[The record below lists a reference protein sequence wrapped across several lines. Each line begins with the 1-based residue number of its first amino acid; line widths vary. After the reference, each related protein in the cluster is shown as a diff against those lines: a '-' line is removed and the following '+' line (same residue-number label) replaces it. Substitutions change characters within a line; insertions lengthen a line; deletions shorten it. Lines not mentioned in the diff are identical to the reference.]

1 MSKKISLLIA
11 LMVALTG
18 VLVTGCT
25 AAVETS
31 DSDSVQ
37 DTSASEQST
46 ETKNSNSEET
56 TSTAGLPNPDLDHP
70 VVTMTIADY
79 GDLKIELY
87 PEVAPNTV
95 NNFISLAN
103 SGYYDGVTFH
113 RIIKGFMIQ
122 GGDPDGT
129 GAGGPGYA
137 ITGEFTDNGFENN
150 IKHTPGVISMAR
162 TNNPNS
168 AGSQFF
174 IMHKTSSHL
183 DGAYAAFGKVIE
195 GYDYVDKIAQVE
207 TGLGDKPTQPVI
219 MEKLTV
225 ELNGYEPSEPVKVE

>member
-1 MSKKISLLIA
+1 
-11 LMVALTG
+11 MVALTG